1 MTSQA
6 TLTPADKPDAQRSRR
21 APGADQSTSR
31 TGEAGVPTV
40 SNAESLAIHRWTR
53 ESSEY
58 PVELRDLAHPPLELF
73 AIGRESALAKPRV
86 SIVGTRNSTAY
97 GERITRVLV
106 RALVRSGVSIVSG
119 MARGI
124 DGAAHRTTLEERGNT
139 VAVLGTGVD
148 VPYPVGHRQL
158 HRTIGEQ
165 GLVLSENPPGTRAG
179 KGAFPKRNR
188 IIAALA
194 PVTIVVEAG
203 FRSGALN
210 TASQALEL
218 GRVVAA
224 VPGPIDSDQSRGSN
238 QLLRD
243 GAVLLASPDDA
254 LALLGVSLP
263 RIAPP
268 PPLLPDSEQKIWDA
282 IASGYTET
290 DALPAATNLTIAEC
304 LAAITSLEIMGLVEC
319 SLAGE
324 IRRR

>member
-1 MTSQA
+1 ML
-6 TLTPADKPDAQRSRR
+6 TLETPPTGRRVEIQCWSR
-21 APGADQSTSR
+21 DS
-31 TGEAGVPTV
+31 
-40 SNAESLAIHRWTR
+40 AE
-53 ESSEY
+53 Y
-58 PVELRDLAHPPLELF
+58 PLELLNLQIPPSELY
-73 AIGRESALAKPRV
+73 AIGDASALNRPRV

-97 GERITRVLV
+97 GERITRTLT
-106 RALVRSGVSIVSG
+106 RALVRAGVTVISG

-124 DGAAHRTTLEERGNT
+124 DGAAHRTALEEGGKT
-139 VAVLGTGVD
+139 VAVLGTGID

-158 HRTIGEQ
+158 HRAIGEH
-165 GLVLSENPPGTRAG
+165 GLVVSENPPGMKAH

-194 PVTIVVEAG
+194 PVTIVIEAG

-243 GAVLLASPDDA
+243 GAVLIAAPEDALTLLGLSLPKEAREAVPQLPDTEQKVWDA
-254 LALLGVSLP
+254 LASGLTEIDSLP
-263 RIAPP
+263 TTT
-268 PPLLPDSEQKIWDA
+268 
-282 IASGYTET
+282 G
-290 DALPAATNLTIAEC
+290 LTMAEC
-304 LAAITSLEIMGLVEC
+304 LAAITSLEILSLVEC

-324 IRRR
+324 LRRR

>member
-1 MTSQA
+1 ML
-6 TLTPADKPDAQRSRR
+6 TL
-21 APGADQSTSR
+21 QSHPKIN
-31 TGEAGVPTV
+31 GLELQCWEKG
-40 SNAESLAIHRWTR
+40 
-53 ESSEY
+53 SENY
-58 PVELRDLAHPPLELF
+58 PKELLDLQHPPAELY
-73 AIGRESALAKPRV
+73 ALGNAAVLAKPRV
-86 SIVGTRNSTAY
+86 SIVGTRASTGY
-97 GERITRVLV
+97 GERITRMLTRSLV
-106 RALVRSGVSIVSG
+106 KAGVTVVSG

-124 DGAAHRTTLEERGNT
+124 DGTAHRTALEEDGDT
-139 VAVLGTGVD
+139 VAVLGTGID

-158 HRTIGEQ
+158 HRTIAER
-165 GLVLSENPPGTRAG
+165 GLVVSENPPGMTAQ

-243 GAVLLASPDDA
+243 GAVLISSADDA
-254 LALLGVSLP
+254 LTLLGLSVPVAAREST
-263 RIAPP
+263 
-268 PPLLPDSEQKIWDA
+268 PLLPDTEQKVWDA
-282 IASGYTET
+282 T
-290 DALPAATNLTIAEC
+290 DRGFADMDSLPARTGLTMAEC
-304 LAAITSLEIMGLVEC
+304 LAAITSLEILGLVEC

-324 IRRR
+324 VRRR

>member
-1 MTSQA
+1 ML
-6 TLTPADKPDAQRSRR
+6 TL
-21 APGADQSTSR
+21 QSHPKIN
-31 TGEAGVPTV
+31 GLELQCWEKG
-40 SNAESLAIHRWTR
+40 
-53 ESSEY
+53 SENY
-58 PVELRDLAHPPLELF
+58 PKELLDLQHPPAELY
-73 AIGRESALAKPRV
+73 ALGNAAVLAKPRV
-86 SIVGTRNSTAY
+86 SIVGTRASTGY
-97 GERITRVLV
+97 GERITRMLTRSLV
-106 RALVRSGVSIVSG
+106 KAGVTVVSG

-124 DGAAHRTTLEERGNT
+124 DGTAHRTALEEDGDT
-139 VAVLGTGVD
+139 VAVLGTGID

-158 HRTIGEQ
+158 HRTIAER
-165 GLVLSENPPGTRAG
+165 GLVVSENPPGMTAQ

-243 GAVLLASPDDA
+243 GAVLISSADDA
-254 LALLGVSLP
+254 LTLLGLSVPVAARQST
-263 RIAPP
+263 
-268 PPLLPDSEQKIWDA
+268 PLLPDTEQKVWDA
-282 IASGYTET
+282 T
-290 DALPAATNLTIAEC
+290 DRGFADMDSLPARTGLTMAEC
-304 LAAITSLEIMGLVEC
+304 LAAITSLEILGLVEC

-324 IRRR
+324 VRRR

>member
-1 MTSQA
+1 MLTLQA
-6 TLTPADKPDAQRSRR
+6 PPTPPEMQV
-21 APGADQSTSR
+21 QC
-31 TGEAGVPTV
+31 
-40 SNAESLAIHRWTR
+40 WTP

-58 PVELRDLAHPPLELF
+58 PVELLDLAQPPRELHV
-73 AIGRESALAKPRV
+73 IGRTSALSKPRV
-86 SIVGTRNSTAY
+86 AIVGTRSSTAY
-97 GERITRVLV
+97 GERIARTLT
-106 RALVRSGVSIVSG
+106 RALVRGGVSVVSG

-124 DGAAHRTTLEERGNT
+124 DAAAHRTALEEGGNT

-148 VPYPVGHRQL
+148 VPYPVGHRLL
-158 HRTIGEQ
+158 HRAIAEHGI
-165 GLVLSENPPGTRAG
+165 VVSENPPGSRAG
-179 KGAFPKRNR
+179 PGSFPKRNR

-194 PVTIVVEAG
+194 PVTIVIEAG

-210 TASQALEL
+210 TAAQALEL

-243 GAVLLASPDDA
+243 GAVLIAAPEDA
-254 LALLGVSLP
+254 LALLGVS
-263 RIAPP
+263 APP
-268 PPLLPDSEQKIWDA
+268 VAPPRPLLPESEQKIWDA
-282 IASGYTET
+282 IAGGFVDT
-290 DALPAATNLTIAEC
+290 DALPAATDLTIAEC

>member
-1 MTSQA
+1 MQVQCW
-6 TLTPADKPDAQRSRR
+6 TP
-21 APGADQSTSR
+21 
-31 TGEAGVPTV
+31 
-40 SNAESLAIHRWTR
+40 

-58 PVELRDLAHPPLELF
+58 PAELLDLAHPPRELHV
-73 AIGRESALAKPRV
+73 IGRTSALSKPRV
-86 SIVGTRNSTAY
+86 AIVGTRSSTAY
-97 GERITRVLV
+97 GERIARTLT
-106 RALVRSGVSIVSG
+106 RALVRGGVSVVSG

-124 DGAAHRTTLEERGNT
+124 DAAAHRTALEEGGNT

-148 VPYPVGHRQL
+148 VPYPVGHRLL
-158 HRTIGEQ
+158 HRAIAEHGM
-165 GLVLSENPPGTRAG
+165 VVSENPPGARAG
-179 KGAFPKRNR
+179 PGSFPRRNR

-194 PVTIVVEAG
+194 PVTIVIEAG

-210 TASQALEL
+210 TAAQALEL

-243 GAVLLASPDDA
+243 GAVLIAAPEDA
-254 LALLGVSLP
+254 LALLGVS
-263 RIAPP
+263 APP
-268 PPLLPDSEQKIWDA
+268 VVPLRPLLPESEQKIWDA
-282 IASGYTET
+282 IAGGFVDT
-290 DALPAATNLTIAEC
+290 DALPAATGLTIAEC

>member
-1 MTSQA
+1 MQI
-6 TLTPADKPDAQRSRR
+6 QC
-21 APGADQSTSR
+21 
-31 TGEAGVPTV
+31 
-40 SNAESLAIHRWTR
+40 WTA

-58 PVELRDLAHPPLELF
+58 PAELLDLAHPPRELHV
-73 AIGRESALAKPRV
+73 IGRTSALSKPRV
-86 SIVGTRNSTAY
+86 AIVGTRSSTAY
-97 GERITRVLV
+97 GERITRTLT
-106 RALVRSGVSIVSG
+106 RALVRAGVSVVSG

-124 DGAAHRTTLEERGNT
+124 DAAAHRTALEEGGNT

-148 VPYPVGHRQL
+148 VPYPVGHRLL
-158 HRTIGEQ
+158 HRTIAEHGI
-165 GLVLSENPPGTRAG
+165 VVSENPPGSPAG
-179 KGAFPKRNR
+179 RGSFPKRNR

-210 TASQALEL
+210 TAAQALEL

-243 GAVLLASPDDA
+243 GAVLIAAPEDA
-254 LALLGVSLP
+254 LALLGVS
-263 RIAPP
+263 APKITAP
-268 PPLLPDSEQKIWDA
+268 PPLLPESEQKVWDA
-282 IASGYTET
+282 IAEGFVDT
-290 DALPAATNLTIAEC
+290 DALPGATGLTIAEC

>member
-1 MTSQA
+1 MLSLQA
-6 TLTPADKPDAQRSRR
+6 TPIPRQLI
-21 APGADQSTSR
+21 QSWAK
-31 TGEAGVPTV
+31 GDG
-40 SNAESLAIHRWTR
+40 
-53 ESSEY
+53 EY
-58 PVELRDLAHPPLELF
+58 PIELLDLALPPRELF
-73 AIGRESALAKPRV
+73 AIGRGSALSKLRIA
-86 SIVGTRNSTAY
+86 IVGTRNSTRY
-97 GERITRVLV
+97 GERATRTLT
-106 RALVRSGVSIVSG
+106 RALVRAGVSVISG

-124 DGAAHRTTLEERGNT
+124 DGAAHRTAIEEGGDT

-158 HRTIGEQ
+158 HGAIAEK
-165 GLVLSENPPGTRAG
+165 GLVLSENPPGTRAQ
-179 KGAFPKRNR
+179 KGSFPKRNR

-218 GRVVAA
+218 GRTVAA

-243 GAVLLASPDDA
+243 GAVFIAAPEDA
-254 LALLGVSLP
+254 LALLGIS
-263 RIAPP
+263 APLEKAP

-282 IASGYTET
+282 IEGGFTHIDS
-290 DALPAATNLTIAEC
+290 LPSATRLTLAEC

>member
-1 MTSQA
+1 MVISGGLNDRGAVDLLTLREPPSNNKVEIECWQRGSLQYPMELVDLNQPPSELYAMGHA
-6 TLTPADKPDAQRSRR
+6 T
-21 APGADQSTSR
+21 
-31 TGEAGVPTV
+31 
-40 SNAESLAIHRWTR
+40 
-53 ESSEY
+53 
-58 PVELRDLAHPPLELF
+58 
-73 AIGRESALAKPRV
+73 ALAGPRV
-86 SIVGTRNSTAY
+86 AIVGTRDSTAY
-97 GERITRVLV
+97 GERITRSLTRTLV
-106 RALVRSGVSIVSG
+106 RAGVTVISG

-124 DGAAHRTTLEERGNT
+124 DGAAHRTALEEGGNT
-139 VAVLGTGVD
+139 VAVLGTGID

-158 HRTIGEQ
+158 HRAIAER
-165 GLVLSENPPGTRAG
+165 GLVVSENPPGMKAH

-194 PVTIVVEAG
+194 PVTIVIEAG

-218 GRVVAA
+218 GRTVAA

-243 GAVLLASPDDA
+243 GAVLIAAVDDA

-263 RIAPP
+263 KDAREAIPV
-268 PPLLPDSEQKIWDA
+268 LPETEQKVWDGLVGGHA
-282 IASGYTET
+282 EMDS
-290 DALPAATNLTIAEC
+290 LPRATGLSMAEC
-304 LAAITSLEIMGLVEC
+304 LAAVTSLEILGLVEC